1 MSQYIKYIRDIIFI
15 ILLFR
20 LTYIENNNIWLLVE
34 LITSM
39 SYFFIPT
46 DISNKNN
53 FNYLQEVQEYLI
65 YLNKFL

>member
-39 SYFFIPT
+39 SYFFVPT
-46 DISNKNN
+46 DTSNKNN
-53 FNYLQEVQEYLI
+53 SIDNIE
-65 YLNKFL
+65 

>member
-39 SYFFIPT
+39 SYFFIPS

-53 FNYLQEVQEYLI
+53 SIDNIE
-65 YLNKFL
+65 

>member
-39 SYFFIPT
+39 SYFFVPT

-53 FNYLQEVQEYLI
+53 SIDNIE
-65 YLNKFL
+65 

>member
-53 FNYLQEVQEYLI
+53 SIDNIE
-65 YLNKFL
+65 